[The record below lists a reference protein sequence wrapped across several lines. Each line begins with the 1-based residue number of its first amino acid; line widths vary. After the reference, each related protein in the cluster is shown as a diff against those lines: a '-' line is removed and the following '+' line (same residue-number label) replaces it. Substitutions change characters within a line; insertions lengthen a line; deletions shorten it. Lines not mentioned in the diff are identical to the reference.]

1 MENSQIDWFFPCGK
15 SPACEQPIP
24 PIKRRQL
31 YSGYE
36 PLTWISLPLPKSS
49 PALWSCQLLYTST
62 ICLFY
67 LTNLVL
73 KHQLSNPPPLPPL
86 SRTVTNLPT
95 SVNKTQFLTPSTR
108 LANNILD
115 SFVLFGGIAARK
127 QLECSFKWYF
137 AAKFP
142 WWMDKIVKECTK

>member
-15 SPACEQPIP
+15 SPANPSHQTGTTVLRLRTSYMNLTATAKKQSCTLILPAT
-24 PIKRRQL
+24 L
-31 YSGYE
+31 YIYDMSILFNKLGIE
-36 PLTWISLPLPKSS
+36 
-49 PALWSCQLLYTST
+49 TSA
-62 ICLFY
+62 
-67 LTNLVL
+67 V
-73 KHQLSNPPPLPPL
+73 QPPPPSPFP
-86 SRTVTNLPT
+86 TVTNLPT